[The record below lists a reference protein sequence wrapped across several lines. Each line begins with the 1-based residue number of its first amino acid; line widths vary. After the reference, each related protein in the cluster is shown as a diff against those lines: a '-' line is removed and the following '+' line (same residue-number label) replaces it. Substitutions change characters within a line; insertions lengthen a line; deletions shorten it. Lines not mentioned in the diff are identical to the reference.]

1 MLAAGLAYKR
11 PGWPTDPVY
20 GDSTTQNHFS
30 PGCWG
35 TSWHTSVKLLIH
47 SLWLVLENPPSE
59 GSRLRDACK
68 LCQHPALSRADLS
81 PVCYE
86 QRVTEVFQK
95 QLIVLLPDPMRKPTW
110 VSAKIPL
117 FPVTEQILCMESTS
131 IFLSVS
137 LSTVLFL
144 LSRTEKQRVS
154 PNTTHPHRNR
164 KLREWTVWA
173 AQQGSP

>member
-1 MLAAGLAYKR
+1 MLAAWLAYKR

-35 TSWHTSVKLLIH
+35 TSWHTSLKLLIH

-59 GSRLRDACK
+59 GSGLRDGHK

-86 QRVTEVFQK
+86 QRVTEVFLREAVDSIASRSNEKAHLSQR
-95 QLIVLLPDPMRKPTW
+95 QDPSLPSNRADPLYGANIHL
-110 VSAKIPL
+110 SFC
-117 FPVTEQILCMESTS
+117 FPVYCAIPAE
-131 IFLSVS
+131 
-137 LSTVLFL
+137 
-144 LSRTEKQRVS
+144 
-154 PNTTHPHRNR
+154 
-164 KLREWTVWA
+164 
-173 AQQGSP
+173 